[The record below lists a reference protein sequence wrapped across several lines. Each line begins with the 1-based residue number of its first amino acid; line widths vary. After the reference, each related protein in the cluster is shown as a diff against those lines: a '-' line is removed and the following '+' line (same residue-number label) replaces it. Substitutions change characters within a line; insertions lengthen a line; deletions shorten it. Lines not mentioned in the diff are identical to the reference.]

1 MSHAVLTALAAWS
14 TKHFVCEGTLLGSIG
29 GGGHVPGSTV
39 RMSTSD
45 LAASDTGETCRQY
58 PIAVNT
64 ENTTMTGMLM
74 TAADGL
80 GMNALPWACSE
91 LFADAALEL
100 ENLDSLLLVLSGA
113 ARGLFGVNMGAIR
126 ADWPE
131 DGKSSASF
139 WILGLRQYIDNLYQV
154 VVLH

>member
-1 MSHAVLTALAAWS
+1 MSTELS
-14 TKHFVCEGTLLGSIG
+14 TWLHRSGYLLRETRGRGARLSKSTVTLSI
-29 GGGHVPGSTV
+29 PGSTV
-39 RMSTSD
+39 RMSTND

-58 PIAVNT
+58 PIAVST

-80 GMNALPWACSE
+80 GMNCVALPWACPE

-100 ENLDSLLLVLSGA
+100 ENLDSLLLVLSGT

-139 WILGLRQYIDNLYQV
+139 TRNVGVLR
-154 VVLH
+154 

>member
-1 MSHAVLTALAAWS
+1 MS
-14 TKHFVCEGTLLGSIG
+14 TK
-29 GGGHVPGSTV
+29 
-39 RMSTSD
+39 D

-58 PIAVNT
+58 PMAVNT
-64 ENTTMTGMLM
+64 ENTTLTGMLM

-80 GMNALPWACSE
+80 GMNRIELPWACSE

-113 ARGLFGVNMGAIR
+113 ARGLFGVNMGAIT

-131 DGKSSASF
+131 DGKSSAGFSKSNF
-139 WILGLRQYIDNLYQV
+139 DST
-154 VVLH
+154 

>member
-1 MSHAVLTALAAWS
+1 MSTELS
-14 TKHFVCEGTLLGSIG
+14 TWLHRSGYLSRETRGRGARLSKSTVTLSI
-29 GGGHVPGSTV
+29 PGSTLW
-39 RMSTSD
+39 MSTND
-45 LAASDTGETCRQY
+45 LAASDTGEICRQY
-58 PIAVNT
+58 PMAVNT

-80 GMNALPWACSE
+80 GMNCVALPWAGPE

-100 ENLDSLLLVLSGA
+100 EYLDSLLLVLSGA
-113 ARGLFGVNMGAIR
+113 ARGLFGGNMGAIR

-139 WILGLRQYIDNLYQV
+139 TKSNFV
-154 VVLH
+154 SEATA

>member
-1 MSHAVLTALAAWS
+1 MSMYV
-14 TKHFVCEGTLLGSIG
+14 
-29 GGGHVPGSTV
+29 
-39 RMSTSD
+39 
-45 LAASDTGETCRQY
+45 LAASDTGEICRQY

-80 GMNALPWACSE
+80 GMKRIE
-91 LFADAALEL
+91 LLGASPEVFADAALEL
-100 ENLDSLLLVLSGA
+100 ENLDSLLLVFSGA

-131 DGKSSASF
+131 DGKSSAPF
-139 WILGLRQYIDNLYQV
+139 
-154 VVLH
+154 

>member
-1 MSHAVLTALAAWS
+1 M
-14 TKHFVCEGTLLGSIG
+14 CEGTLVGSIG
-29 GGGHVPGSTV
+29 GDGQDPGSTV

-58 PIAVNT
+58 PMAVNT

-80 GMNALPWACSE
+80 GMKRVALPWASPE

-113 ARGLFGVNMGAIR
+113 ARGLFGVNMGAIT

-131 DGKSSASF
+131 DGKQSAGFSKSNF
-139 WILGLRQYIDNLYQV
+139 DSTPRLATRK
-154 VVLH
+154 

>member
-1 MSHAVLTALAAWS
+1 MSHAVFTALAAWS

-80 GMNALPWACSE
+80 GMNRIELPWACSE

-100 ENLDSLLLVLSGA
+100 EYLDSLLLVLSGA
-113 ARGLFGVNMGAIR
+113 ARGLFGVNMGAIT

-131 DGKSSASF
+131 DGKQSAPFSKSNF
-139 WILGLRQYIDNLYQV
+139 DST
-154 VVLH
+154 